1 MIVDMVDKR
10 YTLKIDLKIGAKLK
24 SLAKSESRS
33 ITVVA
38 ERLLETGIKA
48 EVDKRKVVAA

>member
-24 SLAKSESRS
+24 SLAKSESRT